1 MCAVRC
7 VCGVAKKVAFIF
19 FLFDN
24 VPNMTW
30 DSTISPELARSRRTP
45 PAPGPLGRP
54 VGLER
59 PCFLGLGTAHW
70 DCEYTHGASSVF
82 AAVHVQREPSEEELE
97 RH

>member
-1 MCAVRC
+1 MA
-7 VCGVAKKVAFIF
+7 
-19 FLFDN
+19 
-24 VPNMTW
+24 
-30 DSTISPELARSRRTP
+30 
-45 PAPGPLGRP
+45 LGRP

-70 DCEYTHGASSVF
+70 DCEGTHGASSVF

>member
-1 MCAVRC
+1 MM
-7 VCGVAKKVAFIF
+7 G
-19 FLFDN
+19 LSTDN
-24 VPNMTW
+24 LPGAHGAGGP
-30 DSTISPELARSRRTP
+30 S
-45 PAPGPLGRP
+45 APGPPPGLGRP

-82 AAVHVQREPSEEELE
+82 VAVHVQREPSEEELE